1 MVIPKVVIPE
11 IVAPELANPEM
22 LIMGRIIG
30 AQGILGWVKIKT
42 YTEFAENLTDY
53 KTWWLGNETEDK
65 WQKIGVEAFAV
76 HSKGLIAKF
85 PGCEDR
91 TAAERYRGLL
101 IAIPR
106 SLLPPQPEG
115 EFYWSDLIGL
125 VVENTAGE
133 CLGIVESLMDTGANQ
148 VLCVRMPNK
157 QELLIPFIASA
168 IKQVSLADKKICV
181 DWAVDWASKH

>member
-1 MVIPKVVIPE
+1 MVTPQVVTPEMVIP
-11 IVAPELANPEM
+11 EM
-22 LIMGRIIG
+22 VIMGRIIG

-42 YTEFAENLTDY
+42 YTEFAENLADY
-53 KTWWLGNETEDK
+53 KTWWLGNDDGK
-65 WQKIGVEAFAV
+65 WQKISVETFAV
-76 HSKGLIAKF
+76 QSKGLIAKF

-106 SLLPPQPEG
+106 NLLPPQPEG
-115 EFYWSDLIGL
+115 EYYWSDLIGL
-125 VVENTAGE
+125 DVENIAGE
-133 CLGIVESLMDTGANQ
+133 CLGVVESLMDTGANH
-148 VLCVRMPNK
+148 VLCVRMANK
-157 QELLIPFIASA
+157 KELLIPFIASA